1 MAITHATGVRNTL
14 ADLIDTLV
22 NTGAG
27 TAVLKL
33 RDATTD
39 IVSFNLAA
47 TAFGAASGGTITLAS
62 TPIAGTAGASGD
74 VDGFQVLDKDGNLV
88 FSGTVTATGGG
99 GDIEIT
105 NISVANGQGCSLTSF
120 TYSAP
125 A

>member
-1 MAITHATGVRNTL
+1 MAITHNTAVRNAL

-22 NTGAG
+22 NTGAS

-33 RDATTD
+33 RDGTTD
-39 IVSFNLAA
+39 IVSFNLSA
-47 TAFGAASGGTITLAS
+47 TAFGAASSGTITLAG

-74 VDGFQVLDKDGNLV
+74 VDGFQILDKDGTLIL
-88 FSGTVTATGGG
+88 SGTVTATGGG

-120 TYSAP
+120 SYSAP